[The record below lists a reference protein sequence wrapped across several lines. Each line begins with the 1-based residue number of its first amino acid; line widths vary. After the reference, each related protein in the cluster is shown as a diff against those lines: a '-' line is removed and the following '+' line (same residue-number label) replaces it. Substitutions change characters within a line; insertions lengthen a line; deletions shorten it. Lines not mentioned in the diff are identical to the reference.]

1 MSTQTGQALDID
13 QAVVILRALAHP
25 VRLRIALEVARGE
38 CAVGYLEEKL
48 NILQPGLSQH
58 LAVLRKAGFLS
69 ARRKS
74 RHIYYLVN
82 RDLGENPLPELLGLL
97 SQAPTDIKPRTQ
109 YKQALNDVYAAKF
122 ATLLPALGTEQ
133 KPAKPTPR

>member
-1 MSTQTGQALDID
+1 MSIQTPQAFEID
-13 QAVVILRALAHP
+13 KAVAILRALAHP

-48 NILQPGLSQH
+48 DIPQPGLSQH

-69 ARRKS
+69 TRRKS

-82 RDLGENPLPELLGLL
+82 RDLGENPLPELMVLL
-97 SQAPTDIKPRTQ
+97 SQAPNDFKPRTQ
-109 YKQALNDVYAAKF
+109 YKQAPNDVYAAKF
-122 ATLLPALGTEQ
+122 ATLVAAPAPDL
-133 KPAKPTPR
+133 KPAK